1 MVKHKRKYT
10 LDFEKMDKFLADTA
24 IAHKIFMKRI
34 EEIRKSQL
42 AIRQAEKTGDVS
54 FITAL

>member
-10 LDFEKMDKFLADTA
+10 LDFDRMDKWLTDTA
-24 IAHKIFMKRI
+24 IAHTIFMKRI

-42 AIRQAEKTGDVS
+42 AIRQAGKTGDVS
-54 FITAL
+54 FIK